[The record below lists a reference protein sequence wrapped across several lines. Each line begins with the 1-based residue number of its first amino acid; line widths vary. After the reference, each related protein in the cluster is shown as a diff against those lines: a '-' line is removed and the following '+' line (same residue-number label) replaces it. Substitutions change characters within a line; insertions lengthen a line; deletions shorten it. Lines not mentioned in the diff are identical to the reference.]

1 MQKYI
6 LRLFVSVVS
15 LMIAASSCA
24 QITPAD
30 AKNYVG
36 KSEIVCGKVASTNYA
51 VRSKGRP
58 TFLNLNSAYPNQIFT
73 VVIWGNDRAKFG
85 QAPERA
91 YDEKKICVTG
101 VISSYKGVPEIVAS
115 DPSQIRIG
123 N

>member
-6 LRLFVSVVS
+6 LRLFVSVGS
-15 LMIAASSCA
+15 LMVAASSWA

-36 KSEIVCGKVASTNYA
+36 KSEIVSGQVASTNYA
-51 VRSKGRP
+51 ARSKGQP
-58 TFLNLNSAYPNQIFT
+58 TFLNLDRAYPNHIFT

-85 QAPERA
+85 QTPERT
-91 YDEKKICVTG
+91 YDGKKICVSR
-101 VISSYKGVPEIVAS
+101 VISPYKVVPEIATS
-115 DPSQIRIG
+115 DPSQIGIG